1 MQIILERIYL
11 IGSANFGLVCVAVA
25 VGLYAVILVIN
36 AWGGFGGRLKSAIA
50 FFISGVFLNVVAL
63 VWSVFFVQMNSVV
76 GLVLEIQNVIILAGM
91 VCFLL
96 SSSDFIRMMSR
107 A

>member
-11 IGSANFGLVCVAVA
+11 IGSANFGLVCLAVA
-25 VGLYAVILVIN
+25 VGLYAVILMIN
-36 AWGGFGGRLKSAIA
+36 AWSSLGGRLKSAIA
-50 FFISGVFLNVVAL
+50 FFISGVSLNVVAL
-63 VWSVFFVQMNSVV
+63 VWSVLFVQTDNVD
-76 GLVLEIQNVIILAGM
+76 GLVVVIQNAIILSGM

-96 SSSDFIRMMSR
+96 ASRGFVRMMLH